1 MTTVKV
7 SRKLQVA
14 VPAEARHALGIEAG
28 DWLEVSV
35 GDGELRLRPLP
46 RDPLAALRERHGAL
60 WRGGSDW
67 LEEERQAWTEPGGRA
82 GKKSSRSGSRKRS
95 RRTN

>member
-28 DWLEVSV
+28 DRLEVTV
-35 GDGELRLRPLP
+35 VDGALRLRPLP

-67 LEEERQAWTEPGGRA
+67 LEEERQRWTERKA
-82 GKKSSRSGSRKRS
+82 GDS
-95 RRTN
+95 

>member
-1 MTTVKV
+1 VTTVKV

-28 DWLEVSV
+28 DRLEVTV
-35 GDGELRLRPLP
+35 EDGALRLRPLP

-60 WRGGSDW
+60 WQGGSDW
-67 LEEERQAWTEPGGRA
+67 LEEERQRWTEPKASDSKNG
-82 GKKSSRSGSRKRS
+82 S
-95 RRTN
+95 RRTD